1 MDPVE
6 SIHQGKEQM
15 KTFFHSPT
23 ELLVPALIVATVDKD
38 EELFATLD
46 GILTVT

>member
-1 MDPVE
+1 MDE
-6 SIHQGKEQM
+6 
-15 KTFFHSPT
+15 TFLYSPA

-46 GILTVT
+46 GMLTVT